1 MGRKRILTKEE
12 ILKETGALLR
22 KEGIHGVHFK
32 KLSTELQVSRS
43 TLYEYFKNKEDLI
56 LSYMRNMMEE
66 MNKQIEAIPEEEEP
80 NKKLYDL
87 LFIFLDHAETHHI
100 DQMIRELQSSDQTLA
115 IFYRTKIH
123 EDLMGTYEQML
134 EWIDEAK
141 RSGLWKDDIES
152 EMVADL
158 IFHSILFPTRHKYGV
173 KEMTDQL
180 FRMIEFGVRNK

>member
-12 ILKETGALLR
+12 ILKETGVLLR

-66 MNKQIEAIPEEEEP
+66 MTKQIEAIPEEEAP
-80 NKKLYDL
+80 NKKLYSL
-87 LFIFLDHAETHHI
+87 LYIFLDHAETHHI
-100 DQMIRELQSSDQTLA
+100 DQMIRELQNSDQTLA
-115 IFYRTKIH
+115 LFYRTKIH
-123 EDLMGTYEQML
+123 EDLMGTYNQML
-134 EWIDEAK
+134 DWIDDAK
-141 RSGLWKDDIES
+141 KTGIWKDNIES

-180 FRMIEFGVRNK
+180 FRMIEYGVKNE

>member
-12 ILKETGALLR
+12 ILNETGALLR
-22 KEGIHGVHFK
+22 REGIHGVHFK
-32 KLSTELQVSRS
+32 KLAEELQVSRS

-56 LSYMRNMMEE
+56 LSYMRTMMED
-66 MNKQIEAIPEEEEP
+66 MTAQIDAIPEEDAP
-80 NKKLYDL
+80 NQKLYHL

-100 DQMIRELQSSDQTLA
+100 DQMIRELQSSDHTLA
-115 IFYRTKIH
+115 LFYRTKIH
-123 EDLMGTYEQML
+123 EDLMGTYDQML
-134 EWIDEAK
+134 KWIEDAK
-141 RSGLWKDDIES
+141 RTGIWKDDIES

-180 FRMIEFGVRNK
+180 FRMIEYGLKNE

>member
-12 ILKETGALLR
+12 ILKETGVLLR

-66 MNKQIEAIPEEEEP
+66 MTLQIESIPETDPP
-80 NKKLYDL
+80 NKKLYSL

-100 DQMIRELQSSDQTLA
+100 DQMIRELQSSDHTLA
-115 IFYRTKIH
+115 LFYRTKIH
-123 EDLMGTYEQML
+123 EDLMGTYDQML
-134 EWIDEAK
+134 NWIDDAK
-141 RSGLWKDDIES
+141 NTGIWKKDIES

-158 IFHSILFPTRHKYGV
+158 IFHSILFPTRHKFGV

-180 FRMIEFGVRNK
+180 FRMIEYGVKNE

>member
-66 MNKQIEAIPEEEEP
+66 MTQQIEAIPEEEEP
-80 NKKLYDL
+80 NKKLYKL

-100 DQMIRELQSSDQTLA
+100 DQMIRELQSSDHTLA
-115 IFYRTKIH
+115 LFYRTKIH
-123 EDLMGTYEQML
+123 EDLMGTYNQML
-134 EWIDEAK
+134 DWIEAAK
-141 RSGLWKDDIES
+141 QSGIWKEDIES

-158 IFHSILFPTRHKYGV
+158 IFHSILFPTRQKYGV
-173 KEMTDQL
+173 EKMADQL
-180 FRMIEFGVRNK
+180 FEMIENGVKNK